1 MSVGLV
7 TIVGLLVLSIC
18 GVPIFL
24 ALGTATLA
32 AMALGGMPLIVI
44 PQQTFAGINSTA
56 MLAIPFFMLAGNI
69 MSRSITMKLVDV
81 SNALFGWVKGSLA
94 VVTVVASALFGAIS
108 GSATATCSAIGGMTI
123 PAMKKEGYS
132 DSFAAATASM
142 ASILGPM
149 IPPSITLIVYASAT
163 ETSISAL
170 FQATVIPGVLLALF
184 LVGYSLWYGKKKDLP
199 PRPKQNAQQ
208 IFRTFRSSIWALLMP
223 VIILG
228 GIFGGIFTA
237 TEAAAVS
244 VIYALLISLFV
255 YRDMSWKEILP
266 SMAEAGVSAAAIMIL
281 VGVSKSSSYVI
292 TTSGLPAAVL
302 DLFANLTD
310 NKYIILLLVNLL
322 FLVIGMLMEANA
334 AVVMMTPL
342 LRPLM
347 LSLGL
352 SDIHFCMMMC
362 VNLYIGLM
370 TPPVGVCLLLGNQIA
385 GARLERTLK
394 DALPMLGL
402 GLIVLLL
409 VTYVPAV
416 TEWIPSVLGS

>member
-1 MSVGLV
+1 
-7 TIVGLLVLSIC
+7 
-18 GVPIFL
+18 
-24 ALGTATLA
+24 
-32 AMALGGMPLIVI
+32 
-44 PQQTFAGINSTA
+44 
-56 MLAIPFFMLAGNI
+56 
-69 MSRSITMKLVDV
+69 
-81 SNALFGWVKGSLA
+81 
-94 VVTVVASALFGAIS
+94 
-108 GSATATCSAIGGMTI
+108 
-123 PAMKKEGYS
+123 
-132 DSFAAATASM
+132 
-142 ASILGPM
+142 M

-199 PRPKQNAQQ
+199 SRPKQNAQQ